1 MTNTKSSAKRQ
12 YRSTVQAEVAELTRQ
27 RLHEATLALY
37 IEFPLDQITLNQV
50 AERAGVTVQTIL
62 RHYKNKEG
70 LIYAVGKKLGDEI
83 FQQRDA
89 APVGDL
95 EGLLANLMEHYES
108 IGRISL
114 RSLGLEGRTAEIDEF
129 LREARTYHR
138 NWVKRVFEP
147 YIARAEVDEQE
158 ILIAQL
164 VVICDVYTWKLLRL
178 DSGLTREQTELAL
191 YEMITALLEKKN
203 LLLEGRP

>member
-1 MTNTKSSAKRQ
+1 MTNTDSSEKRQ

-27 RLHEATLALY
+27 RVHEATIALY
-37 IEFPLDQITLNQV
+37 VEFPLDQITLNQV

-70 LIYAVGKKLGDEI
+70 LIYAVGKKLGEEI
-83 FQQRDA
+83 YHQRDA
-89 APVGDL
+89 APVGDV
-95 EGLLANLMEHYES
+95 EGLLDNLMEHYES

-147 YIARAEVDEQE
+147 YIARADASEQE